1 MLPLADW
8 VMRGRGQAISIIVV
22 ALVTSIVVWPNS
34 ILAAAVIALI
44 AMRTGSKNG
53 VELWFFALL
62 PALLLIK
69 AGSYIPVLL
78 ITASLATSLLL
89 RQLRQWSYVLMAI
102 SAIGL
107 ITALLFD
114 GLAQSMLQANVNT
127 FQQLLEQVKPQVKE
141 PELYDLLIETITP
154 TFVAGM
160 MGISLTISTFLA
172 LVLARYWQAGL
183 YNPGGFQQE
192 FHAIRLEKM
201 WLIAG
206 FVLLALLSLLGK
218 AYLTWVWI
226 VLFPL
231 LVAGIALFH
240 AIAKYK
246 KLRLHWYV
254 IFYFIVLLGDA
265 SKVLLIMLAIT
276 DSLFNL
282 RQRLFVKTI
291 D

>member
-1 MLPLADW
+1 
-8 VMRGRGQAISIIVV
+8 
-22 ALVTSIVVWPNS
+22 LVTSIVVWPNS

-44 AMRTGSKNG
+44 AMRTGGKNG

-114 GLAQSMLQANVNT
+114 GFAQSMLQANVNT

-172 LVLARYWQAGL
+172 LVL
-183 YNPGGFQQE
+183 
-192 FHAIRLEKM
+192 
-201 WLIAG
+201 
-206 FVLLALLSLLGK
+206 
-218 AYLTWVWI
+218 
-226 VLFPL
+226 
-231 LVAGIALFH
+231 
-240 AIAKYK
+240 
-246 KLRLHWYV
+246 
-254 IFYFIVLLGDA
+254 
-265 SKVLLIMLAIT
+265 
-276 DSLFNL
+276 
-282 RQRLFVKTI
+282 
-291 D
+291 